1 MMALVEKFLEA
12 LRRGHRFLTHDI
24 WRIGVPGETPPH
36 GVVIKQLRACI
47 LLLRGVT
54 EETIMLRASALTFAT
69 ILFIIPFL
77 VFMFFIIQTFNLGDY
92 AYNTLNEYI
101 ETRVAAAVQLLHERD
116 QQQPPAPGELNPPA
130 ADPASP
136 DGEAESASSPQDE
149 WLKGIDRRIA
159 EILAQP
165 GTPNDIS
172 ERIIAMVPQVKRD
185 TAGSGRFRMEL
196 TDLLQQGQK
205 DQTDIKELTRQVKE
219 HIQTEVSNT
228 KLAQKMLALM
238 FPIFEDRQLLAS
250 GGVNPI
256 ETLLQQ
262 AQSAAQRPGAIGIAG
277 LLFVLSTVFGF
288 MRNVEYTFNRI
299 WGVQQTRNIV
309 RSISDYMMI
318 TLLLPFGAAMMLGVN
333 AALESQYVTTQL
345 GLAALPLRGG
355 PFLILCFTFTL
366 LYYFVPNTKVKFRYA
381 AVSGGVAAGVW
392 SLLSW
397 ALLRFWFQLARYQ
410 IFYSS
415 LALVPLLLLWI
426 YFSWLTLLFGALLSF
441 AYQNEATFALERFAD
456 KASHAYREAL
466 AVRVAVEAA
475 RRFQKGLSGL
485 SVEIAARSWNVPSRL
500 LHETLAALTEA
511 GLITACAT
519 EPVTYQ
525 PGRSP
530 ETILVSDVMRVIRDA
545 GFEPSKL
552 RDDSEY
558 AVLYRELEQGDRS
571 CLKDS
576 IASVALRL
584 NDGENGKP
592 AEPALQ

>member
-1 MMALVEKFLEA
+1 MTALIERILDA
-12 LRRGHRFLTHDI
+12 LRRGNRFLTHDI
-24 WRIGVPGETPPH
+24 WHIGAPGETPPH
-36 GVVIKQLRACI
+36 GVIIKQIRAFI

-69 ILFIIPFL
+69 ILFLVPFL

-92 AYNTLNEYI
+92 AYNTLDDYI
-101 ETRVAAAVQLLHERD
+101 EARVKAAVQLLHEPD
-116 QQQPPAPGELNPPA
+116 QQQPIVASDPGGAPSATPAPESESGSTPAPRDQWLEGIEL
-130 ADPASP
+130 S
-136 DGEAESASSPQDE
+136 
-149 WLKGIDRRIA
+149 IA
-159 EILAQP
+159 QILAQP
-165 GTPNDIS
+165 ATPNDLA
-172 ERIIAMVPQVKRD
+172 ERIMDLIPESKRE
-185 TAGSGRFRMEL
+185 TTGNGRFRVQL
-196 TDLLQQGQK
+196 IDLLQQGLNDKIETMDLALQVRAHILTEVRNT
-205 DQTDIKELTRQVKE
+205 QLTR
-219 HIQTEVSNT
+219 
-228 KLAQKMLALM
+228 KMLALI

-262 AQSAAQRPGAIGIAG
+262 AQNAAQRPGAIGIAG

-299 WGVQQTRNIV
+299 WGVQQTRSIV
-309 RSISDYMMI
+309 RSINDYMMI

-333 AALESQYVTTQL
+333 AALESQYITDQL

-381 AVSGGVAAGVW
+381 GISGCVAAGVW

-426 YFSWLTLLFGALLSF
+426 YFSWLILLFGALLSF

-466 AVRVAVEAA
+466 AVRVVVEAA
-475 RRFQKGLSGL
+475 RRFQKGLGGL

-525 PGRSP
+525 PGRAP
-530 ETILVSDVMRVIRDA
+530 ETILVSDVVRVVRDA

-552 RDDSEY
+552 RGDPEY
-558 AVLYRELEQGDRS
+558 AVLYRELEQGDRN
-571 CLKDS
+571 CLENS
-576 IASVALRL
+576 IAGVAARL
-584 NDGENGKP
+584 NQDQAGGTGEHVCP
-592 AEPALQ
+592 